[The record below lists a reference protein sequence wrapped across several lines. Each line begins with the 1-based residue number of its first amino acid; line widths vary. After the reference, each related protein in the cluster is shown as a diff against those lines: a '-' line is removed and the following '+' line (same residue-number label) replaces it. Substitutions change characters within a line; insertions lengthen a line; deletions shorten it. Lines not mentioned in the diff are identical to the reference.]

1 MHWFDEIGST
11 NEWIATGIR
20 AGRRVPGDVAVT
32 RYQSAGRGRLDRR
45 WEAPIDSALLMSV
58 FVRPQGALE
67 PVSRWHRLAMVVG
80 LAVLDA
86 CRALDPCGGAP
97 PAGDGGLEAAMIGM
111 VAPRRGV
118 HSLALKW
125 PNDVVLPA
133 GPGPVAVDGSVSGVP
148 IGSSDVSRP
157 AVAAGPSGG
166 LPAVTPPVQVPERKL
181 AGILLEAVA
190 PQGVVI
196 GLGLNRVRPAE
207 GGVPTAV
214 WLSGLL
220 SDSSG
225 PGEAVDLSRPG
236 EAVDSSGPGEAG
248 GPGEARGFVPTAEAF
263 AVAVLDALV
272 PRLEQAAVDWEALHA
287 AYEAVCS
294 TVGQRVRV
302 ELPGG
307 VSLHGVAVGVSDDG
321 RLQVADAAGHVH
333 DIAVGDVVHVRIDS

>member
-97 PAGDGGLEAAMIGM
+97 PAGDGGLEAMIGM

-133 GPGPVAVDGSVSGVP
+133 GPGPVAVDGLVSGVP
-148 IGSSDVSRP
+148 IGSPDVSRP

-214 WLSGLL
+214 WLSDLL
-220 SDSSG
+220 S
-225 PGEAVDLSRPG
+225 
-236 EAVDSSGPGEAG
+236 DSSGPGEAG
-248 GPGEARGFVPTAEAF
+248 GPGEAKGFVPTAEAF

-272 PRLEQAAVDWEALHA
+272 PRLEQAAGDWEALHA
-287 AYEAVCS
+287 AYKAVCS

-321 RLQVADAAGHVH
+321 RLQVADAAGYVH
-333 DIAVGDVVHVRIDS
+333 DIAAGDVVHVRIDS